1 MAMVSRIFLAY
12 FFIALGFAS
21 ATPVVG
27 RVVELLPEARSV
39 KLELLEGQPEGL
51 DKDEPVIFRVG
62 PGDLEIGY
70 LNRTIRAEAV
80 FYNKHWFLERV
91 FPIDGDGSKAAAD
104 LNARLHDATAVMSR
118 RKYLR
123 EGDYVPNFGMINQQ
137 AEFVQIKQLQGK
149 PFVLNFIFTRCTVPT
164 MCPASTQR
172 MSDLQ
177 EHAAE
182 AGLKDLQFATI
193 SFDPDFDSPGVLRQ
207 YAKGYGIESDNF
219 QLLTY
224 NQSVVD
230 DILRQFGILTVEED
244 GTINHTMATFLI
256 DANGR
261 IAYRKEG
268 SGWTVEDFMKAAQ
281 AL

>member
-1 MAMVSRIFLAY
+1 MAMFARILFVYL
-12 FFIALGFAS
+12 FISLSLVS

-27 RVVELLPEARSV
+27 RVLELMPDAGAV
-39 KLELLEGQPEGL
+39 KLALLEGAPKGL
-51 DKDEPVIFRVG
+51 NTDEPMIFRVG

-70 LNRTIRAEAV
+70 LDRTIRAQAV
-80 FYNKHWFLERV
+80 FYNKHWFLEQV
-91 FPIDGDGSKAAAD
+91 FPVDGDGSKAAAD
-104 LNARLHDATAVMSR
+104 LNARLHDATASMSR
-118 RKYLR
+118 RKFLR

-137 AEFVQIKQLQGK
+137 GEFIQIKQFRGQ

-177 EHAAE
+177 AQAAE
-182 AGLKDLQFATI
+182 AGLENLQFATI
-193 SFDPDFDSPGVLRQ
+193 SFDPDFDSPGILRQ
-207 YAKGYGIESDNF
+207 YAKGYGIDSGNF

-224 NQSVVD
+224 NKTVVD
-230 DILRQFGILTVEED
+230 DILRQFGILTMEED

-268 SGWTVEDFMKAAQ
+268 ASWTVEDFVKVAQ